1 MKNRSIFF
9 LILLAFT
16 LTQCNLKNAIDQQ
29 QAFFRQQAA
38 PFQISKPMVDSTMIR
53 LKTKFR
59 EIDSVRME
67 KGVKQLAILWR
78 PSDGGEM
85 DFRIFCEK
93 YFMNDSST
101 MDSLFTVLSQN
112 FNSICTDFDSIGF
125 NRNNRLSGYQ
135 GSMSQIE
142 KIFAAY
148 DPNTHLSDDFFNN
161 KIAQITM
168 LNFPYYSLSEKHRY
182 DTRWTKREWAFVRM
196 GDVFIARVPFDYKYR
211 TAKVLIN
218 SSKYVSNYSIN
229 PSCLID
235 NQGKKHFPEKDSR
248 LSLWDL
254 SYGIRANYAEG
265 EEGLLRQQM
274 LYAVILHI
282 LKQDIQDSI
291 TYDADITWNPF
302 TNQVYKDGM
311 AVSQDDGP
319 RPRYVHLQNNIV
331 CLKAGDQFRPFF
343 PTYLD
348 RTFNYS
354 LEIPQKL
361 VEHQFKQLCSSPLAK
376 KTAIYI
382 SKRLNRRLQ
391 AFDIWYNGFQDPG
404 NLDKREL
411 DATTRAKYPNN
422 QSFISDIPNILTRL
436 GFEAAKSRQLSN
448 EIFVDTGKMDDLPWK
463 SETKT
468 ESEITISHSIL
479 PMLIGRN
486 GMDYQAY
493 SRAMY
498 GLGNAVGNAISQSNI
513 DNFMLKGIPTPAFNT
528 ALAFVFQKRSCQSLG
543 KSKITSDETSFATLD
558 AFWNCYASA
567 GAALLEIRIWQWFYK
582 NPAANEA
589 QLNIAVR
596 NLAVE
601 IWNQYYSPVF
611 KIKNSPIL
619 AIYPNMIAEPLSLST
634 NAIGHLVGFQM
645 DQYLNGK
652 NFSEEVIRMFSQ
664 GRVTPALWMRRG
676 IQQGISVNSLLRA
689 TADALIRT
697 DH

>member
-29 QAFFRQQAA
+29 QAVLRQQAA
-38 PFQISKPMVDSTMIR
+38 PMQISKLMVDSTMIR

-67 KGVKQLAILWR
+67 KGVKQLALLWR

-93 YFMNDSST
+93 YFVNDSSS

-125 NRNNRLSGYQ
+125 SRNNRLSGYQ

-142 KIFAAY
+142 KLFAAY
-148 DPNTHLSDDFFNN
+148 DPNTHISDDFFNN

-182 DTRWTKREWAFVRM
+182 DTRWTKRKWAFVRM

-211 TAKVLIN
+211 TANVLKN
-218 SSKYVSNYSIN
+218 SNKYVSNYAIN

-254 SYGIRANYAEG
+254 SDGIRANYAGG

-291 TYDADITWNPF
+291 TYDADVTWNPF
-302 TNQVYKDGM
+302 TNQVFKDGM
-311 AVSQDDGP
+311 AINQDDGA

-331 CLKAGDQFRPFF
+331 YLKAEDQFRPFF

-348 RTFNYS
+348 RTFNYA

-361 VEHQFKQLCSSPLAK
+361 VEQQFKQLCSSPLAK
-376 KTAIYI
+376 KTANYI

-391 AFDIWYNGFQDPG
+391 AFDIWYNGFQTPG

-411 DATTRAKYPNN
+411 NAITRAKYPNN
-422 QSFISDIPNILTRL
+422 QSFVSDIPNILTRL
-436 GFEAAKSRQLSN
+436 GFEAVKSRQIAGQIL
-448 EIFVDTGKMDDLPWK
+448 VDTVKV
-463 SETKT
+463 
-468 ESEITISHSIL
+468 ESLAWGGE
-479 PMLIGRN
+479 RKEE
-486 GMDYQAY
+486 
-493 SRAMY
+493 
-498 GLGNAVGNAISQSNI
+498 SNI
-513 DNFMLKGIPTPAFNT
+513 IIPQSTLQIHIGKDGMSFQEYTSAIYQLGMAVANSISVLYVDNFMMKGVPTLAFNK
-528 ALAFVFQKRSCQSLG
+528 ALGFVFQKNACQSLG
-543 KSKITSDETSFATLD
+543 KCKLNSREKSDATLD
-558 AFWNCYASA
+558 SYWNTYASM
-567 GAALLEIRIWQWFYK
+567 GAALLEIRIWQWYYK
-582 NPAANEA
+582 NPSANEA
-589 QLNIAVR
+589 QLNFAVR
-596 NLAVE
+596 DLAVE
-601 IWNQYYSPVF
+601 IWNQYYTPVF

-619 AIYPNMIAEPLSLST
+619 SSYTKMISDPFSLST
-634 NAIGHLVGFQM
+634 DAIGCLVGFQLE
-645 DQYLNGK
+645 QYLDGK
-652 NFSEEVIRMFSQ
+652 NFSKEVICMFST
-664 GRVTPALWMRRG
+664 GLVTPELWMRKG
-676 IQQGISVNSLLRA
+676 LQQGISVNVLLNA
-689 TADALIRT
+689 TVSALKIT

>member
-29 QAFFRQQAA
+29 QAVLRQQAA
-38 PFQISKPMVDSTMIR
+38 PMQISKCMVDSTMIR
-53 LKTKFR
+53 LKTKFQ

-67 KGVKQLAILWR
+67 KGVKQLALLWR
-78 PSDGGEM
+78 PSDGGEN
-85 DFRIFCEK
+85 DFRIFCES
-93 YFMNDSST
+93 YFVNDSSAL
-101 MDSLFTVLSQN
+101 DSLFKVLSQN
-112 FNSICTDFDSIGF
+112 FESICGDLDSIHY
-125 NRNNRLSGYQ
+125 NRKIRLLSYRDK
-135 GSMSQIE
+135 MSSVEE
-142 KIFAAY
+142 KFAAY
-148 DPNTHLSDDFFNN
+148 NPNAHFSEDFFNAR
-161 KIAQITM
+161 IAHITM
-168 LNFPYYSLSEKHRY
+168 LNFPYYSLAEKYKNDH
-182 DTRWTKREWAFVRM
+182 RWTKRDWAMVRM
-196 GDVFIARVPFDYKYR
+196 GDVFIARIPFDYKYR
-211 TAKVLIN
+211 TANVLIN
-218 SSKYVSNYSIN
+218 SNKYVSNYFIN

-235 NQGKKHFPEKDSR
+235 NQGKKHFPEKDSP

-254 SYGIRANYAEG
+254 SDGIRANYSEG
-265 EEGLLRQQM
+265 EEGLFRQQM
-274 LYAVILHI
+274 LYAAILHI

-302 TNQVYKDGM
+302 TNQLYKDGM
-311 AVSQDDGP
+311 AISQDNGSRD
-319 RPRYVHLQNNIV
+319 RYVHLQNDIV
-331 CLKAGDQFRPFF
+331 SLKSEDQFRPYFSTF
-343 PTYLD
+343 LD

-354 LEIPQKL
+354 LEVPQKI

-376 KTAIYI
+376 KTANYI

-391 AFDIWYNGFQDPG
+391 AFDIWYNGFQAPG
-404 NLDKREL
+404 RLEKREL

-436 GFEAAKSRQLSN
+436 GFEAAMSRQLSN
-448 EIFVDTGKMDDLPWK
+448 EISVDTGKMDDLPWK
-463 SETKT
+463 SEMKT
-468 ESEITISHSIL
+468 ESEIAIPHSLLHIR
-479 PMLIGRN
+479 IGKD
-486 GMDYQAY
+486 GMDYKEY

-498 GLGNAVGNAISQSNI
+498 GLGNAVGNAISRSDS
-513 DNFMLKGIPTPAFNT
+513 DNFMLKGIPTPAFNA
-528 ALAFVFQKRSCQSLG
+528 ALACVFQKRSCQSLG
-543 KSKITSDETSFATLD
+543 KSKLTSDEESFATLD

-567 GAALLEIRIWQWFYK
+567 GAALLEIKIWQWYYR
-582 NPAANEA
+582 NPSANEA
-589 QLNIAVR
+589 QLNLAVR

-634 NAIGHLVGFQM
+634 NAIGLLVGFQM

-676 IQQGISVNSLLRA
+676 IQQGISVNSLLGA
-689 TADALIRT
+689 TSDALIKT